1 MKSSSN
7 PKTWHEK
14 HRDTLTFGQMLA
26 DKLALGMGSWPFIVA
41 QTVIILIW
49 IILNII
55 GFIYHWDP
63 YPFILLNLL
72 FSVQAAYAAPIIMMA
87 QNRQTERDRYQASED
102 YKTNI
107 EAKKEIEELQIA
119 LARIENDQLNE
130 ILKMLNILQEVKA
143 KERESTI
150 IRTP

>member
-1 MKSSSN
+1 MKASSN
-7 PKTWHEK
+7 RKTWHEK
-14 HRDTLTFGQMLA
+14 HRETLTYGQRLA
-26 DKLALGMGSWPFIVA
+26 DKLALGMGSWPFIIG
-41 QTVIILIW
+41 QTIIILIW

-87 QNRQTERDRYQASED
+87 QNRQSERDRHQASED

-107 EAKKEIEELQIA
+107 EAKKEIEELQIC
-119 LARIENDQLNE
+119 LARIENDKLNE
-130 ILKMLNILQEVKA
+130 ILKMLNILQA
-143 KERESTI
+143 K
-150 IRTP
+150 

>member
-1 MKSSSN
+1 MKASTN
-7 PKTWHEK
+7 PKTWHEN
-14 HRDTLTFGQMLA
+14 HVETLTFGQLLA
-26 DKLALGMGSWPFIVA
+26 DKLALVIGSWPFIVA
-41 QTVIILIW
+41 QSIFILIW
-49 IILNII
+49 IILNVI

-87 QNRQTERDRYQASED
+87 QNRQAERDRHQASED

-130 ILKMLNILQEVKA
+130 ILKMLNILREVKA
-143 KERESTI
+143 TERESTI
-150 IRTP
+150 IKT

>member
-1 MKSSSN
+1 MKASTN

-26 DKLALGMGSWPFIVA
+26 DKLALSMGSWPFIIS
-41 QTVIILIW
+41 QTIIILIW
-49 IILNII
+49 LILNII

-87 QNRQTERDRYQASED
+87 QNRQAERDRHQASED
-102 YKTNI
+102 YNTNI

-130 ILKMLNILQEVKA
+130 ILKMLNILREVKA
-143 KERESTI
+143 TERESTI
-150 IRTP
+150 IKT